1 MTLAHDDIV
10 CRAPVIVD
18 NSPFKSDVMTTV
30 SYRAAIAPS
39 ALPTLYTINICPGP

>member
-10 CRAPVIVD
+10 CRAPVIAD
-18 NSPFKSDVMTTV
+18 NWLFKSDVTTIV
-30 SYRAAIAPS
+30 SYRAAIAFS